1 MKLIHTADWHLGDT
15 FYSYDRDDEHRH
27 FLLWLR
33 QTVAREQPDALL
45 VSGDIFDNTNPSAAA
60 ERMLYDFLTALT
72 DENPRLH
79 VILTA
84 GNHDSGYRL
93 EAPAALYR
101 RMGIDV
107 HGLVKHDEKDQPDLE
122 DLLIEVH
129 HQAKPS
135 APAANPDQA
144 VAGLSAKEG
153 RDTPDNSADND
164 VAPDTG
170 DEGPERVVVMAV
182 PFLRNDDLEQG
193 VSQSQAI
200 RGFIDNLAATA
211 RKKYGSDTPLVL
223 MAHFYAAGA
232 EINAEEHSERLVV
245 GGQDCVDATSL
256 SRGIVYTA
264 LGHIHKAQSV
274 AHQPNVRYA
283 GSPIPMSFSEKNYHH
298 SVSRIVIKQDKV
310 EIDTIP
316 YEPLRHLITVPSSGS
331 ASLDNVLEEL
341 SALPKAHGDKDAEK
355 WPYLEVKVEEIQP
368 NPQVAAAISKA
379 IENRAVRLCRIVRVR
394 PNGERSGDNTPITTI
409 EDLQKIN
416 PAQIVRTIYRNQYGE
431 EMPDDVARLF
441 ADVKRR
447 CEQTAAE
454 S

>member
-27 FLLWLR
+27 FLDWLR

-60 ERMLYDFLTALT
+60 ERMLYDFLTLLT
-72 DENPRLH
+72 AENPHLH

-101 RMGIDV
+101 RLGIDV
-107 HGLVKHDEKDQPDLE
+107 RGLVKRDEKDRPNLE
-122 DLLIEVH
+122 DLLIEIH
-129 HQAKPS
+129 HQAKSSVPS
-135 APAANPDQA
+135 GNSDQTITEP
-144 VAGLSAKEG
+144 SENEG
-153 RDTPDNSADND
+153 SGTPDNATDSVDQFDKA
-164 VAPDTG
+164 
-170 DEGPERVVVMAV
+170 DEGPERVVVMAM

-193 VSQSQAI
+193 ISQSRAI
-200 RGFIDNLAATA
+200 RGFIDDLAATA
-211 RKKYGSDTPLVL
+211 RKKYGSDIPLVL

-245 GGQDCVDATSL
+245 GGQDCVDATAL

-298 SVSRIVIKQDKV
+298 SVSRIVIKKDKV

-316 YEPLRHLITVPSSGS
+316 YEPLRRLLTVPGTGS
-331 ASLDNVLEEL
+331 ASLDNVLGEL
-341 SALPKAHGDKDAEK
+341 SGLPKAHGDKDAET
-355 WPYLEVKVEEIQP
+355 WPYLEVKVEELQP

-431 EMPDDVARLF
+431 DMPDDVARLF
-441 ADVKRR
+441 AEVKRR
-447 CEQTAAE
+447 CEQAGTE
-454 S
+454 E

>member
-27 FLLWLR
+27 FLDWLR
-33 QTVAREQPDALL
+33 QTIAHEQPDALL
-45 VSGDIFDNTNPSAAA
+45 VSGDIFDNSNPSAAA
-60 ERMLYDFLTALT
+60 ERMLYDFLTLLT
-72 DENPRLH
+72 NENPRLH
-79 VILTA
+79 VVLTA

-93 EAPAALYR
+93 EAPASLYQH
-101 RMGIDV
+101 MGIDV
-107 HGLVKHDEKDQPDLE
+107 RGLVKHDEKDRPNLE
-122 DLLIEVH
+122 DLLIEIH

-135 APAANPDQA
+135 DSSADSSQTVTDQAAQNGQNALGQATDNVAPA
-144 VAGLSAKEG
+144 
-153 RDTPDNSADND
+153 DN
-164 VAPDTG
+164 T
-170 DEGPERVVVMAV
+170 DEGPERVVIMAV
-182 PFLRNDDLEQG
+182 PFLRNDDLGTG
-193 VSQSQAI
+193 VSQSRAI
-200 RGFIDNLAATA
+200 RGFIDDLTAAA
-211 RKKYGSDTPLVL
+211 RKKYGSNTPLVL

-245 GGQDCVDATSL
+245 GGQDCVDATAL
-256 SRGIVYTA
+256 SHGIVYTA
-264 LGHIHKAQSV
+264 FGHIHKAQSV

-298 SVSRIVIKQDKV
+298 SVTRIVIKQDKV
-310 EIDTIP
+310 EIDAIP
-316 YEPLRHLITVPSSGS
+316 YEPLRRLLTVPSTGS
-331 ASLDNVLEEL
+331 ASLDNVLDEL
-341 SALPKAHGDKDAEK
+341 SQLPKAHGDRDTET
-355 WPYLEVKVEEIQP
+355 WPYLEVKVEELQP

-431 EMPDDVARLF
+431 DMPDDVARLF